1 MQLISANMYVLFV
14 LLLGLQIVTCA
25 VITNSQEQPCS
36 MGAACSQSNSA
47 SYVNNV
53 RYCCPNGNGISLSS
67 SSGMYNNGQTYTT
80 CTCHAERHCHEGD
93 LCRNSSSVGYV
104 NGVRYCC
111 PNGGATSISSG
122 YNNGQTYTRCMCHSL
137 TAIASTGN
145 FDWDAHNK
153 KMQKFNRKLNRTLSQ
168 MNRQINQRMQQIN
181 RQLNREMQTMSS
193 QLNNMFRGNP
203 LYGR

>member
-1 MQLISANMYVLFV
+1 MYVLFV

-80 CTCHAERHCHEGD
+80 CTCHAG
-93 LCRNSSSVGYV
+93 
-104 NGVRYCC
+104 
-111 PNGGATSISSG
+111 TSFIS
-122 YNNGQTYTRCMCHSL
+122 Q
-137 TAIASTGN
+137 GN
-145 FDWDAHNK
+145 ANVDWDA
-153 KMQKFNRKLNRTLSQ
+153 FNRG
-168 MNRQINQRMQQIN
+168 MQQMAW
-181 RQLNREMQTMSS
+181 QLS
-193 QLNNMFRGNP
+193 NMFRGNP
-203 LYGR
+203 LFGR